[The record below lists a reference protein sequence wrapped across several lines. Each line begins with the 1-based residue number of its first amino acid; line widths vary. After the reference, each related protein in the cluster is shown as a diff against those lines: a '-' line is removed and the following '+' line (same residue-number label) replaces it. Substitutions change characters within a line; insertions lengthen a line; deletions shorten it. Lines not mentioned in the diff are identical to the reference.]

1 MLAWSNK
8 PGVEIVE
15 PKPKENRRFLN
26 SRGYESIPLLSG
38 FRRYMSVDVLHE
50 SKNNKYE
57 VIIKRES
64 GKTRKK
70 LPFENA

>member
-15 PKPKENRRFLN
+15 TKPKENRRFLN

-50 SKNNKYE
+50 SKSNKYE

-64 GKTRKK
+64 GKTIDK
-70 LPFENA
+70 LLF